1 MLRRGDRAQAGVAR
15 RQDVQL
21 RYCLTVLA
29 ETGIIA
35 VAKFRQW
42 DWVMALSD
50 VLILLHPDAV
60 GVHVTHP
67 RRYV

>member
-1 MLRRGDRAQAGVAR
+1 M
-15 RQDVQL
+15 
-21 RYCLTVLA
+21 CLTLWSG
-29 ETGIIA
+29 TGIIA

-42 DWVMALSD
+42 DWVRTLSD

-60 GVHVTHP
+60 GVHVTDP